1 MPSNLRAGPGR
12 VHGGMPRAQRGIVL
26 SHWRAIVF
34 VCACGW
40 FTLFDQTASAALV
53 NWDTLTWAPGSLS
66 NSLDVDPT
74 TAGNDVT
81 VTIDVVKANFTTN
94 RGGGLLTP
102 AITNSLQGGVSPL
115 EKSLE
120 LAANLGTTSKITMT
134 VTFSPLY
141 TLGVNNVTFSIF
153 DIDLETNK
161 DQISNIYGV
170 ALNGTH
176 IAPTVTFGSA
186 VTQTGAGLGLK
197 LTGTG
202 ASPDAGLGSGAG
214 TATIS
219 FGSTPIT
226 GFTFTWTNSN
236 GAPFYQQIAMGDISY
251 NVVPEVDT
259 AAVAFAICVLA
270 VSTRRLRCFLPRRA
284 GARR

>member
-1 MPSNLRAGPGR
+1 MPSNLRAGPR
-12 VHGGMPRAQRGIVL
+12 LVAKGMPRAQRGRVL
-26 SHWRAIVF
+26 SHWRAILF
-34 VCACGW
+34 VCVCGW
-40 FTLFDQTASAALV
+40 FTSFDQTASAALV
-53 NWDTLTWAPGSLS
+53 NWDTLTWTPGSLS

-74 TAGNDVT
+74 SAGNDVT
-81 VTIDVVKANFTTN
+81 VTIDAFKTNFTTAH
-94 RGGGLLTP
+94 GGGSLTP

-120 LAANLGTTSKITMT
+120 LAANLGTNSKITMT

-141 TLGVNNVTFSIF
+141 AQGVNNVTFSIF

-176 IAPTVTFGSA
+176 VAPTVTFGPA
-186 VTQTGAGLGLK
+186 ITATGAGAGLK

-202 ASPDAGLGSGAG
+202 ASPDTGPGSGAG

-236 GAPFYQQIAMGDISY
+236 GAPFYQQIAVGDISY

-259 AAVAFAICVLA
+259 AAVACAVCVLA
-270 VSTRRLRCFLPRRA
+270 ASTRRLRCFFPRRT
-284 GARR
+284 GDRR